1 MLQACACFI
10 ELYNLQVINENKPG
24 GKSSLWDLSECDRKG
39 LRKCDLNGNV
49 TLIIFII
56 LHIMFGP
63 WIEKNG
69 VTE

>member
-1 MLQACACFI
+1 MKISQGESPAFGIC
-10 ELYNLQVINENKPG
+10 QSVT
-24 GKSSLWDLSECDRKG
+24 GKGS
-39 LRKCDLNGNV
+39 GNV